1 LIAPSA
7 PYQIPVT
14 GARLAGALQLNF
26 RRYTAAIRVRQ
37 SRIELEAPYHAEPI
51 LYRTLGKVRPG
62 RKTLA
67 ARSTGRASAAIA
79 ARGANA
85 AATSGSI

>member
-1 LIAPSA
+1 MSCHASKSSI
-7 PYQIPVT
+7 VT
-14 GARLAGALQLNF
+14 RGVAARC
-26 RRYTAAIRVRQ
+26 RVRRFVPLALLLATTA
-37 SRIELEAPYHAEPI
+37 SGAPYHAEPI

-67 ARSTGRASAAIA
+67 ARSTGRASAAIV

-85 AATSGSI
+85 AATSGST